1 VELDRLHFGR
11 KARRKAKLK
20 RIIGW
25 LALASTAAFL
35 VNFPGSGAGLDFIR
49 SLEDSALVVRSGP
62 GTGPSGAGA
71 GTIRLRRLRPRNRP
85 SARFDSAPT
94 SSARSDPAP
103 TPSPSPSPAPAEP
116 PSTTQI
122 IYNAAAE
129 FGLSGDYLV
138 GVAICESDLDPS
150 AYNPAGYH
158 GLFQFDFETWGA
170 HGYGDIYDP
179 VAQARTAA
187 ELLAA
192 GHYSRWP
199 NCA

>member
-1 VELDRLHFGR
+1 MDRLHFGR

-25 LALASTAAFL
+25 LALASTAALL
-35 VNFPGSGAGLDFIR
+35 VNYPGSGAGLDFIR
-49 SLEDSALVVRSGP
+49 SLEDSALVVRSGSE
-62 GTGPSGAGA
+62 TGPSGAGA
-71 GTIRLRRLRPRNRP
+71 GTIRLRRLQPKNRP
-85 SARFDSAPT
+85 
-94 SSARSDPAP
+94 SARSDPAP
-103 TPSPSPSPAPAEP
+103 TPRPARSDPAPTSNPSPSPTPADP

-158 GLFQFDFETWGA
+158 GLFQFDYETWSA
-170 HGYGDIYDP
+170 YGYGDIYDP

-199 NCA
+199 NCG